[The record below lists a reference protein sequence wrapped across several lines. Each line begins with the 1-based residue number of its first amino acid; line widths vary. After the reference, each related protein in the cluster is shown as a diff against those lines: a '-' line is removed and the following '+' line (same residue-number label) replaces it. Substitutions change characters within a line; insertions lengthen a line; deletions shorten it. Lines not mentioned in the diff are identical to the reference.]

1 MNHLVNPTGIKHKI
15 QSYNNSNSVDI
26 KQNLFKD
33 YEQAQANRKIMQQHF
48 HRRQIGG
55 QAEGPH

>member
-1 MNHLVNPTGIKHKI
+1 MTHLVNPTGIKHKMGV
-15 QSYNNSNSVDI
+15 YNNSNSVDI

-48 HRRQIGG
+48 HRRQVPLP
-55 QAEGPH
+55 EGAH

>member
-1 MNHLVNPTGIKHKI
+1 MGG
-15 QSYNNSNSVDI
+15 YNNSNSVDI

-48 HRRQIGG
+48 HRRQI
-55 QAEGPH
+55 ALPEGAH